1 MLYNEVWYIWLIDLF
16 FLPVSGLYHQSFF
29 VLPAFPYIAFRETP
43 HTVACSPKAVAAS
56 FIARPATV
64 SPAASPSPMT
74 TETANRRMD
83 FAMNIDYLNELK
95 EKLSITNDQL
105 AQMSGVPESTVSRI
119 LKGTTDNPNFQTI
132 VDIVRT
138 LKGSIDVME
147 DLCHTAESAPK
158 ETESESKKTAEKEE
172 VQKARAE
179 IFHAAIAVKNRWIRF
194 LVGLLVC
201 VLSFVLIMI
210 AYDLLHPNKGWIQY

>member
-1 MLYNEVWYIWLIDLF
+1 
-16 FLPVSGLYHQSFF
+16 
-29 VLPAFPYIAFRETP
+29 
-43 HTVACSPKAVAAS
+43 
-56 FIARPATV
+56 
-64 SPAASPSPMT
+64 
-74 TETANRRMD
+74 MD

-119 LKGTTDNPNFQTI
+119 LNGTTDNPNFQTI

-147 DLCHTAESAPK
+147 DLCHTEESAPQ
-158 ETESESKKTAEKEE
+158 ETETKKESESEKTAEEE
-172 VQKARAE
+172 KAQKAAAE
-179 IFHAAIAVKNRWIRF
+179 AFHATIAVKDRWIRF

-201 VLSFVLIMI
+201 VVSFVLIMI

>member
-1 MLYNEVWYIWLIDLF
+1 
-16 FLPVSGLYHQSFF
+16 
-29 VLPAFPYIAFRETP
+29 
-43 HTVACSPKAVAAS
+43 
-56 FIARPATV
+56 
-64 SPAASPSPMT
+64 
-74 TETANRRMD
+74 
-83 FAMNIDYLNELK
+83 MNIDYLNELK

-119 LKGTTDNPNFQTI
+119 LNGTTDNPNFQTI

-158 ETESESKKTAEKEE
+158 ETESKKTVEKEE

-179 IFHAAIAVKNRWIRF
+179 IFHAAIAVKNSWIRF

>member
-1 MLYNEVWYIWLIDLF
+1 
-16 FLPVSGLYHQSFF
+16 
-29 VLPAFPYIAFRETP
+29 
-43 HTVACSPKAVAAS
+43 
-56 FIARPATV
+56 
-64 SPAASPSPMT
+64 
-74 TETANRRMD
+74 
-83 FAMNIDYLNELK
+83 MNIDYLNELK

-119 LKGTTDNPNFQTI
+119 LNGTTDNPNFQTI

-147 DLCHTAESAPK
+147 DLCHTAESVPK
-158 ETESESKKTAEKEE
+158 ETESKKTAEKEE

>member
-1 MLYNEVWYIWLIDLF
+1 
-16 FLPVSGLYHQSFF
+16 
-29 VLPAFPYIAFRETP
+29 
-43 HTVACSPKAVAAS
+43 
-56 FIARPATV
+56 
-64 SPAASPSPMT
+64 
-74 TETANRRMD
+74 
-83 FAMNIDYLNELK
+83 
-95 EKLSITNDQL
+95 
-105 AQMSGVPESTVSRI
+105 MSGVPESTVSRI
-119 LKGTTDNPNFQTI
+119 LNGTTDNPNFQTI

-158 ETESESKKTAEKEE
+158 ETESKKTAEKEE

-179 IFHAAIAVKNRWIRF
+179 IFHAAIAFKNRWIRF

>member
-43 HTVACSPKAVAAS
+43 HTVAS

-83 FAMNIDYLNELK
+83 FTMNIDYLNELK

-119 LKGTTDNPNFQTI
+119 LNGTTDNPNFQTI

-158 ETESESKKTAEKEE
+158 ETESKKAAEKEE
-172 VQKARAE
+172 AQKARAE
-179 IFHAAIAVKNRWIRF
+179 IFHAAIAVKNSWIRF

>member
-1 MLYNEVWYIWLIDLF
+1 
-16 FLPVSGLYHQSFF
+16 
-29 VLPAFPYIAFRETP
+29 
-43 HTVACSPKAVAAS
+43 
-56 FIARPATV
+56 
-64 SPAASPSPMT
+64 
-74 TETANRRMD
+74 MD
-83 FAMNIDYLNELK
+83 FTMNIDYLNELK

-119 LKGTTDNPNFQTI
+119 LNGTTDNPNFQTI

-158 ETESESKKTAEKEE
+158 ETESKKAAEKEE
-172 VQKARAE
+172 AQKARAE
-179 IFHAAIAVKNRWIRF
+179 IFHAAIAVKNSWIRF

>member
-1 MLYNEVWYIWLIDLF
+1 
-16 FLPVSGLYHQSFF
+16 
-29 VLPAFPYIAFRETP
+29 
-43 HTVACSPKAVAAS
+43 
-56 FIARPATV
+56 
-64 SPAASPSPMT
+64 
-74 TETANRRMD
+74 MD

-119 LKGTTDNPNFQTI
+119 LNGTTDNPNFQTI

-147 DLCHTAESAPK
+147 DLCHTEESAPK
-158 ETESESKKTAEKEE
+158 EAETKKETESEKTAEEE
-172 VQKARAE
+172 EAQKASAE
-179 IFHAAIAVKNRWIRF
+179 VFHATIAVKDRWIRF

-201 VLSFVLIMI
+201 VVSFVLIMI

>member
-1 MLYNEVWYIWLIDLF
+1 
-16 FLPVSGLYHQSFF
+16 
-29 VLPAFPYIAFRETP
+29 
-43 HTVACSPKAVAAS
+43 
-56 FIARPATV
+56 
-64 SPAASPSPMT
+64 
-74 TETANRRMD
+74 MD

-119 LKGTTDNPNFQTI
+119 LNGTTDNPNFQTI

-138 LKGSIDVME
+138 LKGSIDGME
-147 DLCHTAESAPK
+147 DLCHTAASAPK

-172 VQKARAE
+172 AQKARAE

-210 AYDLLHPNKGWIQY
+210 AYDLLHSNKGWIQY

>member
-1 MLYNEVWYIWLIDLF
+1 M
-16 FLPVSGLYHQSFF
+16 PVSGLYHQSFF
-29 VLPAFPYIAFRETP
+29 VLPVFPYISFRETP
-43 HTVACSPKAVAAS
+43 HTVACSSKAVAAS
-56 FIARPATV
+56 FIAQPATV
-64 SPAASPSPMT
+64 SPATSPSPMT

-119 LKGTTDNPNFQTI
+119 LNGTTDNPNFQTI

-158 ETESESKKTAEKEE
+158 ETETKTESKPEKTAEEE
-172 VQKARAE
+172 AAQKASAE
-179 IFHAAIAVKNRWIRF
+179 VFHATIAVKDRWIRF
-194 LVGLLVC
+194 LVGLFVC
-201 VLSFVLIMI
+201 VVSFVLIMI

>member
-1 MLYNEVWYIWLIDLF
+1 
-16 FLPVSGLYHQSFF
+16 
-29 VLPAFPYIAFRETP
+29 
-43 HTVACSPKAVAAS
+43 
-56 FIARPATV
+56 
-64 SPAASPSPMT
+64 
-74 TETANRRMD
+74 
-83 FAMNIDYLNELK
+83 
-95 EKLSITNDQL
+95 
-105 AQMSGVPESTVSRI
+105 MSGVPESTVSRI
-119 LKGTTDNPNFQTI
+119 LNGTTDNPNFQTI

-172 VQKARAE
+172 AQKARAE

-194 LVGLLVC
+194 LVGLFVC

-210 AYDLLHPNKGWIQY
+210 AYDLLHSNKGWIQY

>member
-1 MLYNEVWYIWLIDLF
+1 
-16 FLPVSGLYHQSFF
+16 
-29 VLPAFPYIAFRETP
+29 
-43 HTVACSPKAVAAS
+43 
-56 FIARPATV
+56 
-64 SPAASPSPMT
+64 
-74 TETANRRMD
+74 MD
-83 FAMNIDYLNELK
+83 FAMNIVYLNELK
-95 EKLSITNDQL
+95 KKLSITNDQL

-119 LKGTTDNPNFQTI
+119 LNGTTDNPNFQTI

-158 ETESESKKTAEKEE
+158 ETESKKTAEKEE
-172 VQKARAE
+172 AQKARAE
-179 IFHAAIAVKNRWIRF
+179 LFHAAIAVKNRWIRF

-210 AYDLLHPNKGWIQY
+210 AYDLLHSNKGWIQY

>member
-1 MLYNEVWYIWLIDLF
+1 
-16 FLPVSGLYHQSFF
+16 
-29 VLPAFPYIAFRETP
+29 
-43 HTVACSPKAVAAS
+43 
-56 FIARPATV
+56 
-64 SPAASPSPMT
+64 MT

-83 FAMNIDYLNELK
+83 FAMNIVYLNELK

-119 LKGTTDNPNFQTI
+119 LNGTTDNPNFQTI

-158 ETESESKKTAEKEE
+158 ETESKKTAEKEE
-172 VQKARAE
+172 AQKARAE
-179 IFHAAIAVKNRWIRF
+179 IFHRHCRQEQMDPLPCRTAR
-194 LVGLLVC
+194 LC
-201 VLSFVLIMI
+201 PVLCPHHDRV
-210 AYDLLHPNKGWIQY
+210 